1 MPNIIFIGGLIMAQ
15 ISIPPVNYSPVIPVE
30 VKRELRVREIRK
42 QTGKPFFLAALFIPE
57 MLWTTRI
64 NNLDEVLDNY
74 VKYEAGNSTRVFLFS
89 QCWHPEYCKWNLE
102 PFERDDEGKFIMPNS
117 DCIDTVTEQCKVDS
131 ADIEAVKLV
140 QFMCVGKYI
149 NPEWE
154 AQVIERIK
162 KVVRRKIML
171 IISLWDNCG
180 FHYRQ
185 NCSWDKNFL
194 NPDNNNINT
203 SSHADAYYTYSE
215 FNIFPATQNT
225 GKIVEAMTR
234 YMLNR
239 IYDSL
244 SPKERKYIAIEAC
257 NEGYSGT
264 AWHMRMKK
272 IIDETW
278 GQTCPRWRR
287 FTSTEAETSE
297 RTNRHFTKVFHQ
309 IGDLDSYFEKIW
321 EGDFD
326 VKGISTDGWRVN
338 GQYAPIPIP
347 INIAKRLLRRA
358 YADEL
363 VLMEMLNGHRQN
375 HIRLP
380 NGIHNTTPDKYY
392 YDHSAIRWNDMRKLG
407 KLLLKLTK

>member
-1 MPNIIFIGGLIMAQ
+1 MAQ
-15 ISIPPVNYSPVIPVE
+15 ISIPPANYSPVIPVV
-30 VKRELRVREIRK
+30 VKRELRVHEIKK
-42 QTGKPFFLAALFIPE
+42 QAGKPFFLATLFIPE
-57 MLWTTRI
+57 ILWTTRI

-102 PFERDDEGKFIMPNS
+102 PFQRDNNDGKFIMPHPEYAHS
-117 DCIDTVTEQCKVDS
+117 HMGH
-131 ADIEAVKLV
+131 
-140 QFMCVGKYI
+140 FI
-149 NPEWE
+149 NFEWE
-154 AQVIERIK
+154 TAVLSRIQ
-162 KVVRRKIML
+162 KVVSRKIML
-171 IISLWDNCG
+171 IISLWDSCG

-185 NCSWDKNFL
+185 NCAWDKNFL
-194 NPDNNNINT
+194 NPENNNINT

-244 SPKERKYIAIEAC
+244 SPEERKYIAIETC

-264 AWHMRMKK
+264 AWHMRMKD

-309 IGDLDSYFEKIW
+309 IGDLDSYSLKTW
-321 EGDFD
+321 VGDYASSVG
-326 VKGISTDGWRVN
+326 VKGISTDGWKEN
-338 GQYAPIPIP
+338 GQYAPVPIP
-347 INIAKRLLRRA
+347 IKTAKRLLRRA

-380 NGIHNTTPDKYY
+380 GGIHNTTPDKYY

-407 KLLLKLTK
+407 KLLLRLMK